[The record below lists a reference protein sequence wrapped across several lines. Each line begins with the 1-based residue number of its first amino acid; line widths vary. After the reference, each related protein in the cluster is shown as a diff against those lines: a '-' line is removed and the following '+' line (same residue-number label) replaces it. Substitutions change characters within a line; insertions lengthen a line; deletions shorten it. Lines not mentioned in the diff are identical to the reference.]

1 MLHIHSFHSACRFR
15 VSAPYFIHVQKY
27 LKLADT
33 FSYGTVGYKLGR
45 VETRNFLEAVDLQ
58 RLLRS
63 TSPFVEEAI
72 SGRPSSSD
80 TRKGFVPWRS
90 STTSASQQLSDS
102 RVVQTSFASASVF
115 ERSWKRVES
124 FFDKVAPGCPIISCS
139 ELEFRSRS
147 CVGDQQGIRP
157 PREIVWLNGA
167 PGSGKGANTD
177 FILEIRGL
185 KRAVTVSQLL
195 DDHPESKWLKEEG
208 KLVPDE
214 VVVEALLKAVLNPD
228 SNDGV
233 GILVDGFPRT
243 ALQVDAVQELYKKL
257 LCLHDEHRG
266 TPSEDMFPR
275 PSFKVVTLYVDEQT
289 SIERQVFRAKKA
301 LAQKRR
307 MSDAGEL
314 RAVRSARATDL
325 DIASAVQRYEV

>member
-124 FFDKVAPGCPIISCS
+124 FFDK
-139 ELEFRSRS
+139 
-147 CVGDQQGIRP
+147 GIRP

>member
-1 MLHIHSFHSACRFR
+1 
-15 VSAPYFIHVQKY
+15 
-27 LKLADT
+27 
-33 FSYGTVGYKLGR
+33 
-45 VETRNFLEAVDLQ
+45 
-58 RLLRS
+58 
-63 TSPFVEEAI
+63 
-72 SGRPSSSD
+72 
-80 TRKGFVPWRS
+80 
-90 STTSASQQLSDS
+90 
-102 RVVQTSFASASVF
+102 VVQTSFASASVF

-275 PSFKVVTLYVDEQT
+275 PSFKRT
-289 SIERQVFRAKKA
+289 VFP
-301 LAQKRR
+301 
-307 MSDAGEL
+307 AGEGGEEGTRHAARPPTTSRVPSRWSRCMWTSRRVSSGRCSGQRRPSL
-314 RAVRSARATDL
+314 RSGA
-325 DIASAVQRYEV
+325 